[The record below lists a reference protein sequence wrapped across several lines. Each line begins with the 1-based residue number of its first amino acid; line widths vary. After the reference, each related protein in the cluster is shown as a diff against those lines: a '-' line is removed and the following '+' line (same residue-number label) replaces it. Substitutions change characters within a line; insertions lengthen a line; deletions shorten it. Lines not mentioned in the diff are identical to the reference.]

1 MLPWAPR
8 TAAGGSCGKRA
19 QGQRA
24 LIPSE
29 HPQGQPR
36 TPPSCSKHSLEGL
49 AQTPRPWG
57 SSPCPLVPCPPA
69 VMQLGGHSS
78 PTASPTPPLL
88 IRICVPTA
96 WKGQEGSPNFGKCRT
111 TTINPAKSQDT
122 CLSQHPC
129 HCPALPR
136 SRFFSSHPPAPFN
149 SCPFPP

>member
-36 TPPSCSKHSLEGL
+36 TPHPVPNTAWRGV
-49 AQTPRPWG
+49 PRPHG
-57 SSPCPLVPCPPA
+57 HGDPPCPLVPCPPA

-88 IRICVPTA
+88 ICICVPTA

-111 TTINPAKSQDT
+111 TTINPPKSQDT